1 MPTDF
6 IGLFAL
12 LAAAKIR
19 FVLVGGLALVLHG
32 LDRLTADVDLV
43 IDLSAESA
51 QAAVQALTAAG
62 YRALAPVDP
71 IALADPTQRREWQTV
86 RNMQVFSFWDSSN
99 TRPTV
104 DIILSPAVPLD
115 ELWTSAAVVNL
126 GGHAVHVASIEHLIR
141 MKAAAGRPQDLADIE
156 RLRAKLEG

>member
-6 IGLFAL
+6 ISLFAI
-12 LAAAKIR
+12 LAAAQVR

-51 QAAVQALTAAG
+51 RAAVQALTAAG
-62 YRALAPVDP
+62 YRPLAPVDP
-71 IALADPTQRREWQTV
+71 IALADPAQRHEWQSV
-86 RNMQVFSFWDSSN
+86 RNMQVFGFWDSAN

-104 DIILSPAVPLD
+104 DIMLAPPVPFED
-115 ELWTSAAVVNL
+115 LWASASVVNI
-126 GGHAVHVASIEHLIR
+126 GGHEVRVASIEHLIR
-141 MKAAAGRPQDLADIE
+141 LKTVAGRAQDLADVE
-156 RLRAKLEG
+156 RLRTKLKG